1 MSMEQHSKPERAGP
15 ATPLRELTADEKAE
29 LRTGT
34 AIRNLIATDGW
45 RVYSRILEVHLQGK
59 RNEWEVPAETKL
71 DGISQVLKAESAK
84 GAIMALRLALGIP
97 QSILDNDKVLRKSLG
112 LASSGD
118 EE

>member
-1 MSMEQHSKPERAGP
+1 MALPEKQGSEGP
-15 ATPLRELTADEKAE
+15 LTPPRELTPEEKAE

-34 AIRNLIATDGW
+34 AIRELVATNGW
-45 RVYSRILEVHLQGK
+45 KVYAKILEMHLQGK

-71 DGISQVLKAESAK
+71 DGVSQVLRSESAK
-84 GAIMALRLALGIP
+84 GAIMALRLALTIP
-97 QSILDNDKVLRKSLG
+97 ESILSNDKILRKSLG